1 MNDKMKLNWKDALEK
16 YLPERIF
23 SALSHINDDIS
34 SHIEEIRLRA
44 AKPLMV
50 YTCEKGHCVGP
61 GGMLGKSGMVLG
73 ECEIEQTFSA
83 ITGKSPYAFED
94 DLRQGFI
101 TLSSG
106 IRAGIAG
113 SAVQSDGAVRSYKSI
128 NGINFR
134 IPRETTGI
142 SKLLLPYISEKRRLM
157 NTLVISAPKLG
168 KTTLVR
174 DIARCAGSGDGLASC
189 KVSLID
195 ERQELAASVYGRP
208 LFDVGI
214 ETDVISGVPK
224 HEGVFMALRALSPDV
239 IVTDEIG
246 KSADLEALREVTN
259 AGVVMVTTAHA
270 PDLAGLLNRLFFKQ
284 IFDEKLFDAYVIL
297 SAALGRI
304 TVSQIH
310 DSVGQ
315 GLLKA
320 PLLLREE
327 KI

>member
-1 MNDKMKLNWKDALEK
+1 MNVKMKLNWKDALEK

-23 SALSHINDDIS
+23 SALSNISDDFAS
-34 SHIEEIRLRA
+34 RAEEIRLRT

-50 YTCEKGHCVGP
+50 YTCEKGYRVSPDG
-61 GGMLGKSGMVLG
+61 VLDSS
-73 ECEIEQTFSA
+73 EMIISESDIEQTFSA
-83 ITGKSPYAFED
+83 ITGKSAYAFED
-94 DLRQGFI
+94 DLRQGFL

-113 SAVQSDGAVRSYKSI
+113 SAVLSGGAVRSYKSI

-134 IPRETTGI
+134 IPRETAGI
-142 SKLLLPYISEKRRLM
+142 SKALLPYISEKGRLLS
-157 NTLVISAPKLG
+157 TLVISAPKLG
-168 KTTLVR
+168 KTTLAR
-174 DIARCAGSGDGLASC
+174 DIARSAGSGDGISPC

-208 LFDVGI
+208 LFDVGA

-246 KSADLEALREVTN
+246 KSADLEAMREVTN
-259 AGVVMVTTAHA
+259 AGVIMVTTAHA
-270 PDLAGLLNRLFFKQ
+270 PDLECLLNRLFFRQ
-284 IFDEKLFDAYVIL
+284 IFDEKLFDAYVVL

-304 TVSQIH
+304 TVAQIH
-310 DSVGQ
+310 DRFGQ
-315 GLLKA
+315 GLLKE
-320 PLLLREE
+320 PFRLREE
-327 KI
+327 NI